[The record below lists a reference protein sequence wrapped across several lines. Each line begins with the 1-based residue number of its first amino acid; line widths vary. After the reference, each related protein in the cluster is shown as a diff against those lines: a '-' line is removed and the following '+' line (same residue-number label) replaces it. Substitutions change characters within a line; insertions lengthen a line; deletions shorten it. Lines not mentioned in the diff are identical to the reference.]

1 MAKNKN
7 NCKIILNNNDNKEQE
22 LVEYINL
29 NENMKKKDKLE
40 IKKCLIMKVADK
52 IKPGE

>member
-1 MAKNKN
+1 MDALKQS
-7 NCKIILNNNDNKEQE
+7 LR
-22 LVEYINL
+22 
-29 NENMKKKDKLE
+29 KDKLE